1 MPLNVKTDRLYHSE
15 IIDLKKE
22 LAAEKELV
30 RKLRDELRSK
40 RKQCESDQYYQSI
53 VQSVP
58 DIIYR
63 LDQNG
68 KISFINNAIT
78 SYGYEVEELI
88 GKDILEIIYPD
99 DREKAFYFVKERRT
113 GDRRNGTMEVR
124 LLTKDQNIKP
134 VEIKTSAVYES
145 KCFVLES
152 EGIYK
157 DNKVNTM
164 NFMGTQG
171 IAREITEQRNSE
183 RKVHRLALI
192 VEQVSDSIVITDM
205 NGHIE
210 YVNHA
215 FEKTTGY
222 NAKEVLGQKI
232 SIVRSGQ
239 QQNGVYKDLWE
250 TISTGKVWEGRL
262 INKTK
267 QGDLI
272 HEESVIFPVKDQN
285 GSIINYAAVQRN
297 VTNEKSLEQQ
307 LSQAQKMEAIGQ
319 LAGGIAHDFNNY
331 LTVINGYA
339 ELLLTKFDKS
349 NPFLSYVNDIHKSG
363 AQAQNLTRQLLAF
376 SRRQM
381 ITPKIIS
388 INQTINNIDKMLR
401 RLISENIELVTIL
414 TETEQTVKAD
424 PGQIEQILVNLI
436 INARDAIYE
445 KKDIQG
451 NNRITIT
458 TSVVNLDDKYILTH
472 AGSKSGVHVC
482 ISVSDTGIG
491 LNKNEVTK
499 VFEPFY
505 TTKHESRGTGLGLS
519 TVYGIVKQNGGS
531 IYVYSEPGL
540 GATFKIYW
548 PVIQGLLSFE
558 PINNLNQSS
567 IRGSERVL
575 LVEDD
580 ESVRNFTLT
589 ALENLGYNVICAS
602 NGIQAL
608 RIIKLDNE
616 NIDLVITD
624 SVMPKMGGT
633 KLMDNIAKIKPAI
646 KVLFISGY
654 TNNEIAERGELI
666 DGINFLQKPFSVT
679 GLGQKIRQILD
690 N

>member
-567 IRGSERVL
+567 IRGSEHVL